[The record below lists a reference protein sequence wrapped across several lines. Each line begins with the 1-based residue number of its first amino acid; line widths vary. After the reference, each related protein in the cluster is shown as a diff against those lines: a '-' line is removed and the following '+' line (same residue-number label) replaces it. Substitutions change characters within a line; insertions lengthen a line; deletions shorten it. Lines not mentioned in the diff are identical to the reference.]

1 MRFGAFVPQGWVLD
15 LQDVAIDA
23 QWPAI
28 VAAAQRAEASN
39 FDSVWVYDH
48 FHTVPVPLQQS
59 VFEAYTVL
67 AGLAASTSTVRLGQ
81 MCTANSYRNPA
92 YLAKVSSNIDVISGG
107 RFILGIG
114 AGWYDHEYLA
124 YGYPFPKAS
133 ERIGQLGE
141 AVRIIKTMW
150 TEDETTFEGKHYT
163 VDGAINRPRPI
174 QDPHP
179 EVWVAGG
186 GEKLTLRIVAEEADY
201 ANFGDGMDV
210 FLHKKAVLARH
221 CEAIGR
227 NPAEIGLSTVFDCL
241 IAPTDRE
248 AEGKLEWLFER
259 WAHHDTPLDNFAWDE
274 FTRRILVGSPDT
286 VTEQLAEWKAAG
298 CDYGIMQF
306 FETGENLS
314 GLDLFGRVVIPRL
327 TD

>member
-1 MRFGAFVPQGWVLD
+1 MRFGAFVPQGWLLD
-15 LQDVAIDA
+15 LQGVPVSE

-28 VAAAQRAEASN
+28 TAAARTAESAG

-48 FHTVPVPLQQS
+48 FHTVPVPLQES
-59 VFEAYTVL
+59 LFEAYTVL

-81 MCTANSYRNPA
+81 MCTSNSYRNPA
-92 YLAKVSSNIDVISGG
+92 YLAKVSSTIDVISGG

-114 AGWYDHEYLA
+114 AGWYDHEYRA

-133 ERIGQLGE
+133 VRIGQLGE
-141 AVRIIKTMW
+141 AVRIIKKMW
-150 TEDETTFEGKHYT
+150 TEDEASFVGEHYRIE
-163 VDGAINRPRPI
+163 GAINQPKPV
-174 QDPHP
+174 QEPHP

-186 GEKLTLRIVAEEADY
+186 GEKLTLRIVAAEADY
-201 ANFGDGMDV
+201 ANFGDNIDV

-227 NPAEIGLSTVFDCL
+227 DPAEIGLSAVFDCL

-248 AEGKLEWLFER
+248 ADRKLEWLFER
-259 WAHHDTPLDNFAWDE
+259 WAHHDTPLGNFEWDE
-274 FTRRILVGSPDT
+274 FTRRIIVGSPDT
-286 VTEQLAEWKAAG
+286 VTEQLVEWKAAG

-306 FETGENLS
+306 FETGTDVS
-314 GLDLFGRVVIPRL
+314 GLDLFGRVVAPRL
-327 TD
+327 AE